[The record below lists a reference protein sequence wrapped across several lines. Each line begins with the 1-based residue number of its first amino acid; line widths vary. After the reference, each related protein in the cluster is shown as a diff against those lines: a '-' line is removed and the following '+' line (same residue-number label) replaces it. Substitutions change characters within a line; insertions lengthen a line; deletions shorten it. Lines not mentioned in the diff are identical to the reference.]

1 MNQNTSQ
8 KQLSAFSTYRSPY
21 AQLPPATPSSQPLP
35 PPTPQ
40 ELGFGSKWTIADL
53 AELDSWG
60 DGSHQRFYELYT
72 VPFSFAEFRL
82 DHKHQCPC
90 TSANLRCLQCVV
102 HYYEEMYNLPT
113 ILASRAKYQKWQA
126 RPFEAPQDPRL
137 MGPINT
143 HLAFLTNLLAET
155 EEKIK
160 NHIASYEAIAYY
172 NA

>member
-8 KQLSAFSTYRSPY
+8 QQLRASSAYRSPY
-21 AQLPPATPSSQPLP
+21 AQLPHPTHSSQPP
-35 PPTPQ
+35 APPTPQ

-53 AELDSWG
+53 AELDSWA
-60 DGSHQRFYELYT
+60 DGSQERFYKLYKQ
-72 VPFSFAEFRL
+72 PFSFAEFRL
-82 DHKHQCPC
+82 DHQHQCPC
-90 TSANLRCLQCVV
+90 TGANLRCLQCVV
-102 HYYEEMYNLPT
+102 HHYEEMYNLPT
-113 ILASRAKYQKWQA
+113 ILAARSKYQKWQT

-143 HLAFLTNLLAET
+143 HLAFLTKLLAET

-160 NHIASYEAIAYY
+160 NHIALYEVNAYY